1 MGKVKSW
8 MKDKVLNSKPLQDM
22 EITDHNNFV
31 YQIMEE
37 DGIDEETARCLC
49 MGLTNPID
57 YRYTLGYKMSSQLW
71 QYAMF
76 HQKSKKKRMNAR
88 LNFRD
93 PLCPEEQILFDEEVG
108 NLEDMWV
115 AKGKE
120 ISDEIEKK
128 KKES

>member
-1 MGKVKSW
+1 
-8 MKDKVLNSKPLQDM
+8 MKEKILYSSTLQNL
-22 EITDHNNFV
+22 EIDDHNNFIK
-31 YQIMEE
+31 QIMEE

-49 MGLTNPID
+49 MGLSRPID

-93 PLCPEEQILFDEEVG
+93 TLCPEEQILFDEEVD
-108 NLEDMWV
+108 NLEEMWID
-115 AKGKE
+115 KGKE
-120 ISDEIEKK
+120 IAAEMEKK
-128 KKES
+128 S